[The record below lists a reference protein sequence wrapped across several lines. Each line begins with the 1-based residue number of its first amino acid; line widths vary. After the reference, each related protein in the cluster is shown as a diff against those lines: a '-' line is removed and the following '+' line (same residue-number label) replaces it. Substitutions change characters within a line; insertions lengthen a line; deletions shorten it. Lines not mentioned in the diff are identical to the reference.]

1 MKQIDRENKRKRSFF
16 ETKQA
21 REILILR
28 KMSLKSEHNS
38 NEFEKKHIVKLND
51 FFFINND
58 WDHFYLVME
67 FCNVSFLIRK
77 LNLN

>member
-1 MKQIDRENKRKRSFF
+1 MKKIERECKKEKSFF

-21 REILILR
+21 REIIILR
-28 KMSLKSEHNS
+28 KLSLKSEHNS
-38 NEFEKKHIVKLND
+38 IEFEKKHIVKFID